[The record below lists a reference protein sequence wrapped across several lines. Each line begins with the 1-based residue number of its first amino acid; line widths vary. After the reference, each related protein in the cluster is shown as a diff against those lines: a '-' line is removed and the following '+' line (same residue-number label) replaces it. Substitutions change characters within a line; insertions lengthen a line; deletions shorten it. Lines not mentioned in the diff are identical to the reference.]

1 MKAILV
7 IDMPN
12 NCEECNIIYFQGHG
26 ERSTCDSGDWSKRPS
41 WCPLRPLPERKDV
54 PEYLETNRDWEAWGY
69 DQCIAEIL
77 GSVATGETE

>member
-26 ERSTCDSGDWSKRPS
+26 GRSTCDSGDWSKRPS
-41 WCPLRPLPERKDV
+41 WCPLKPLPIKKEQFNSWERDFRN
-54 PEYLETNRDWEAWGY
+54 EASYRAGYNDCLEDIIE
-69 DQCIAEIL
+69 
-77 GSVATGETE
+77 ETE

>member
-41 WCPLRPLPERKDV
+41 WCPLKDLPSKMI
-54 PEYLETNRDWEAWGY
+54 PEMVMGNKF
-69 DQCIAEIL
+69 AEGCVQGWNDCLDAI
-77 GSVATGETE
+77 TGEI